1 MFPKK
6 FLGVVAVSSAVL
18 LGAGAVLLNG
28 RAMAEKDQGPTQS
41 ALRSAQDL
49 SSAFRSVSKSAL
61 PSIVSIKTVSK
72 PVAKRRSFE
81 DQFGENSPFGDIFRD
96 HPQFRD
102 MFKDLPK
109 QPERIPDPRDHGIPG
124 LGSGFVID
132 PSGIVMTNNHVVAN
146 ADRIVVVMQ
155 DGTEYT
161 ATPEDVKTDPRTDVA
176 IVRIK
181 PDHPLPAIKLGNSDL
196 MEVGDWVL
204 AIGTPFGLNLTVTQ
218 GIISAK
224 GRGMNITDREDFLQ
238 TDAAINPGNSGGPLI
253 NLNGEVIGIN
263 TAISSR
269 SGGYDGVGFA
279 IPINMARWVGDQL
292 VENGRV
298 KRAYLGVAIGPVD
311 AKLAKYLPK
320 GARDGVVIGKVTDE
334 SPAANAKLQESDII
348 LKLNGQEVKDTRTLQ
363 GIVEKLDVG
372 KSYPM
377 EIIRDGAPMTV
388 DVTMEEMPED
398 FTQRINGLRE
408 EQEEQEEDSPK
419 SMNFKEL
426 GLNVQP
432 LTPAI
437 VKSLGF
443 TRPVQGVVITDVLEG
458 SPAERANL
466 APEMVVTK
474 VGNKP
479 VANLEEFESAL
490 KSENPSKGLLLF
502 VVTPQGGRFVELL
515 AETEKSSQK

>member
-6 FLGVVAVSSAVL
+6 FFGVVAVSSAVL
-18 LGAGAVLLNG
+18 LGSGAVLLNG
-28 RAMAEKDQGPTQS
+28 RAMAEKDQSPTQS

-61 PSIVSIKTVSK
+61 PSIVSIKTISK
-72 PVAKRRSFE
+72 PVGGKNLE
-81 DQFGENSPFGDIFRD
+81 NQFGENSPFGDLFRD

-102 MFKDLPK
+102 MFKNA
-109 QPERIPDPRDHGIPG
+109 PRQREFQQGM
-124 LGSGFVID
+124 GSGFVID
-132 PSGIVMTNNHVVAN
+132 PSGIVMTNNHVVAD

-161 ATPEDVKTDPRTDVA
+161 ATSEDVKTDPRTDVA

-204 AIGTPFGLNLTVTQ
+204 AIGSPFGLNLTVTQ

-298 KRAYLGVAIGPVD
+298 KRAYLGVAINPVD

-363 GIVEKLDVG
+363 GIVEKLEVG
-372 KSYPM
+372 KSYSV

-388 DVTMEEMPED
+388 EVTMEEMPED
-398 FTQRINGLRE
+398 FTQRINGLHE
-408 EQEEQEEDSPK
+408 EQEEEEEDSPK

-426 GLNVQP
+426 GLNLQP

-437 VKSLGF
+437 MKSLGF

-466 APEMVVTK
+466 APEMVITK

-479 VANLEEFESAL
+479 VVNLEEFESAL

-515 AETEKSSQK
+515 AETEKSSQ

>member
-1 MFPKK
+1 MFSKK

-28 RAMAEKDQGPTQS
+28 RAMAEKDQGPTLG
-41 ALRSAQDL
+41 ALKSAQDL

-61 PSIVSIKTVSK
+61 PSIVSIKTTSK
-72 PVAKRRSFE
+72 PVAGRNLE
-81 DQFGENSPFGDIFRD
+81 NQFGENSPFGDLFRD

-102 MFKDLPK
+102 MFKNAP
-109 QPERIPDPRDHGIPG
+109 QQREFRQQGM
-124 LGSGFVID
+124 GSGFVID
-132 PSGIVMTNNHVVAN
+132 PSGIVMTNNHVVAD

-161 ATPEDVKTDPRTDVA
+161 ATSEDVKTDPRTDVA

-181 PDHPLPAIKLGNSDL
+181 PDHPLPAINLGNSDL

-204 AIGTPFGLNLTVTQ
+204 AIGSPFGLNLTVTQ

-398 FTQRINGLRE
+398 FTQRINGLNE

-443 TRPVQGVVITDVLEG
+443 TRPVQGVVITDVLEE

-466 APEMVVTK
+466 APEMVITK

-479 VANLEEFESAL
+479 IANLEEFESAL

>member
-6 FLGVVAVSSAVL
+6 FLGVVAISSAVL

-61 PSIVSIKTVSK
+61 PSIVSIKTTSK
-72 PVAKRRSFE
+72 PVAGRNLE
-81 DQFGENSPFGDIFRD
+81 NQFGENSPFGDLFRD

-102 MFKDLPK
+102 MFKNV
-109 QPERIPDPRDHGIPG
+109 PRQREFQQGM
-124 LGSGFVID
+124 GSGFVID
-132 PSGIVMTNNHVVAN
+132 PSGIVMTNNHVVAD

-161 ATPEDVKTDPRTDVA
+161 ATSEDVKTDPRTDVA

-181 PDHPLPAIKLGNSDL
+181 TDHPLPAIKLGNSDL

-204 AIGTPFGLNLTVTQ
+204 AIGSPFGLNLTVTQ

-363 GIVEKLDVG
+363 GIVEKLEVG
-372 KSYPM
+372 KSYPV

-388 DVTMEEMPED
+388 EVTMEEMPED
-398 FTQRINGLRE
+398 FTQRVNGLHE
-408 EQEEQEEDSPK
+408 EQEEEEEDSPK

-426 GLNVQP
+426 GLNLQP

-466 APEMVVTK
+466 APEMVITK

-479 VANLEEFESAL
+479 VVNLEEFESAL

-515 AETEKSSQK
+515 AETEKSSQ